1 MGWDEVTQLKDRG
14 DGVTNVSECCRMKG
28 RKKEEEEGQM
38 RKNEETDQYGVTEAC
53 RIAGHLLPKMR
64 TES

>member
-1 MGWDEVTQLKDRG
+1 
-14 DGVTNVSECCRMKG
+14 MKG